1 MPPRVRTASGL
12 LVVPMDDFLG
22 MAPDQAGIEPPSNQ
36 FNRMENLYTDL
47 RVIKKRLGVTK
58 YGGITHAT
66 GSRVY
71 GIYEPLGAASTP
83 EFGIV
88 KHTDD
93 DLYFLNS
100 STWTQLTGFAIQT
113 SNSYFGEIN
122 MLQTGASADVTDTA
136 AASSSVTVI
145 NLTTGGLT
153 PNAHVGKIVQVR
165 HATGTPYRYE
175 HKIIVGNTANTI
187 TVSSTEPL
195 NEIPATGVGVRIYP
209 TKVEMIVGV
218 ADTSTTGFY
227 LKVSAPVAV
236 AGIAGSSTATGMTR
250 LDETVNTYGFGFR
263 GIEIHQNRV
272 FGWNNNRLRWSDLGN
287 GEQFSKNN
295 YLDFTTDIRRVKSF
309 TDDIIIVYERSR
321 VTAIRLSDPNP
332 ANWETKVLSPNEG
345 CNFPNCVANY
355 FSSNYGL
362 QFFVSTGNEIK
373 AIPSDIFTDRTREAK
388 IFSVSKNYI
397 ATDLST
403 AFSCMEVNKDGH
415 LIIAMT
421 NSIWWRLNVEASER
435 TKFAYW
441 IWSKDT
447 RSTSPMD
454 LSSHVMVMCNGALVS
469 GQRNTGQ
476 IDVLDAVGVYTDN
489 GSAISTVLDKRSLQ
503 DSLFGDLCHFY
514 TINIAHGVSGG
525 SSLVY
530 VYVVPDN
537 TPAGSMGSSIASY
550 NPSTGDKHRE
560 IRIPVSPSAN
570 KDRGKRLDFRFTEDG
585 SVQMAD
591 IERIEISFYPGTY
604 K

>member
-1 MPPRVRTASGL
+1 MPSRVRTASGL
-12 LVVPMDDFLG
+12 LVLPMDNFLG
-22 MAPDQAGIEPPSNQ
+22 MAPDQAGIEPPVNQ

-47 RVIKKRLGVTK
+47 RVIKKRLGVVK
-58 YGGITHAT
+58 YGEITHAT

-71 GIYEPLGAASTP
+71 GIYEPLGSAATP

-100 STWTQLTGFAIQT
+100 STWTQLTGFTLQSAD
-113 SNSYFGEIN
+113 SFFGEIT
-122 MLQTGASADVTDTA
+122 MLQSGASADVTDTV

-175 HKIIVGNTANTI
+175 HKIIVGNTASTI

-195 NEIPATGVGVRIYP
+195 NETPAAGIGVRIYP
-209 TKVEMIVGV
+209 TKVELIAAC

-227 LKVSAPVAV
+227 LKVSASVAV

-250 LDETVNTYGFGFR
+250 LDNTVNTYGFGFR

-272 FGWNNNRLRWSDLGN
+272 FGWLNNRLRWSDLGN

-345 CNFPNCVANY
+345 CNFPKCVANY

-362 QFFVSTGNEIK
+362 QFFVSSGNEIK
-373 AIPSDIFTDRTREAK
+373 AIPSDIFTDRVREAK

-397 ATDLST
+397 ASELTS

-421 NSIWWRLNVEASER
+421 NSVWWRLNVEASER
-435 TKFAYW
+435 TKFAHW

-447 RSTSPMD
+447 RSTSPLD
-454 LSSHVMVMCNGALVS
+454 LSSNVMVMCNGALIS
-469 GQRNTGQ
+469 GQRGTGQ
-476 IDVLDAVGVYTDN
+476 IDTLDAIGVYADN
-489 GSAISTVLDKRSLQ
+489 GTAISTVLDKRSLQ

-550 NPSTGDKHRE
+550 NPSLNDKHRE
-560 IRIPVSPSAN
+560 IRIPVSPSSN
-570 KDRGKRLDFRFTEDG
+570 KDRGKRLDFRLTEDG

-591 IERIEISFYPGTY
+591 IERIEITFYPGTY